1 MFYTYILKSERSSTY
16 YYGHTA
22 NLTKRLAQH
31 NAGKVRYT
39 KSKTPWKVV
48 YTETYASKS
57 EAYRRELFFKSIEGY
72 KFLKEHGIT

>member
-1 MFYTYILKSERSSTY
+1 
-16 YYGHTA
+16 
-22 NLTKRLAQH
+22 
-31 NAGKVRYT
+31 VRYT

-72 KFLKEHGIT
+72 KFLKEHGITY